1 MPLLPYKYIKEKTSL
16 PKITPWELAEKLS
29 RYGLETE
36 VVEYENS
43 LYLKFSPFPNRPD
56 LFSGWG
62 IIQEIG
68 VIFDCQ
74 TIKPIGSF
82 SIQSHQNK
90 EIKIPKREKIE
101 VPNDYLIVKVNREKP
116 VKVAII
122 TPDCHEFCLGL
133 IKNIEIKESPIWIKE
148 WLEINNIRS
157 INNVVDIA
165 NLVMLETGQ
174 PIHIFDY
181 DVLPERKIVVGQV
194 QQGKKIETIQGQKL
208 VLNSEDIVVSSGEK
222 IIDLAGI
229 IGTKEFSLNSQSK
242 NILIECAYFNPK
254 TIQKTAKRLNI
265 STIAS
270 QFFCRKGSLF
280 LPLKQVLQRVIPLI
294 IETYQGDLNS
304 GTIFSY
310 QEAKKIPL
318 VISISKE
325 FITKKI
331 GQDLTVTVIEN
342 IWQQLKF
349 FYQRK
354 ESVYYVTVPLSRSD
368 ITIAEDLLEE
378 FLRVYDYNKVVGF
391 LP

>member
-1 MPLLPYKYIKEKTSL
+1 MPLLPYRYIKEKVSL
-16 PKITPWELAEKLS
+16 PEITPWELAEKLS

-36 VVEYENS
+36 VTEYENN

-68 VIFDCQ
+68 IIFNCQ
-74 TIKPIGSF
+74 TIKPISSF
-82 SIQSHQNK
+82 SIQNHQDK
-90 EIKIPKREKIE
+90 EIKIPKREKMGI
-101 VPNDYLIVKVNREKP
+101 PNDYLIVSQEKP
-116 VKVAII
+116 VKVVIT

-133 IKNIEIKESPIWIKE
+133 IKNIKIKESPVWIKK

-174 PIHIFDY
+174 PIHTFDY

-194 QQGKKIETIQGQKL
+194 QQGKEIETIQGQKL

-222 IIDLAGI
+222 VIDLAGI
-229 IGTKEFSLNSQSK
+229 IGTKEFALNSQSK
-242 NILIECAYFNPK
+242 NILIECAHFNPK

-265 STIAS
+265 STITS
-270 QFFCRKGSLF
+270 QFFCRKGNLF
-280 LPLKQVLQRVIPLI
+280 LPLKQVLQRAISLI

-310 QEAKKIPL
+310 QEAKKTPS

-331 GQDLTVTVIEN
+331 GQDLTAIAIEN

-354 ESVYYVTVPLSRSD
+354 ETVYYVTVPLSRPD

-378 FLRVYDYNKVVGF
+378 LLRVYDYNK
-391 LP
+391 